1 MPCVEGKSKYSFCIN
16 SSYYNG
22 LLDFAKKEINENN
35 VLKGKKINCKSLNT
49 TMNFSPSSS
58 AEEIC
63 KEFTLLHYSII
74 EHSTNKTSS
83 GKTLSYGDC
92 ELLNYWL
99 NNKLSKSISV
109 GDKIDVRGFYNEIKN
124 NNQEIFSGYEYL
136 ENDMKNID
144 PEILKNMELLY
155 DLYNYQQRIL
165 DLLLNQVSSEEDNN
179 QCSFYTDKCYE
190 KYITAINRCYGTYD
204 EFCKAVK
211 DFKSTY
217 DIVIKQ
223 GTEDIYNCK
232 GNDNFQL
239 PEFDVVLQREKTKIM
254 LIQGSTSF
262 LMLILT
268 FPLIYKFTPFGP
280 FLQEKIKKVKNM
292 WKSPKK
298 NKEKLLSS
306 MDIGNNISDNGK
318 YKLAY
323 NCVTNE

>member
-16 SSYYNG
+16 SPHYKERLKDVG
-22 LLDFAKKEINENN
+22 IKKRNTEKMDKIKCDS
-35 VLKGKKINCKSLNT
+35 LK
-49 TMNFSPSSS
+49 TMMFSESSS
-58 AEEIC
+58 AQDIC
-63 KEFTLLHYSII
+63 KEFTLLHESISEYSAIVNPQDKKF
-74 EHSTNKTSS
+74 SP
-83 GKTLSYGDC
+83 GDC
-92 ELLNYWL
+92 DFLNYWL
-99 NNKLSKSISV
+99 NDKLRNSV
-109 GDKIDVRGFYNEIKN
+109 KDVDKIEVRDFYNEIKN
-124 NNQEIFSGYEYL
+124 KNQQFFSSNEDL
-136 ENDMKNID
+136 EKYMKNID

-190 KYITAINRCYGTYD
+190 KYITAINRCYGIYD
-204 EFCKAVK
+204 EFYKALK

-223 GTEDIYNCK
+223 DTEDIYNCK
-232 GNDNFQL
+232 RSDHFRL
-239 PEFDVVLQREKTKIM
+239 PEHDPVLEREEKRIM

-262 LMLILT
+262 LMFILT

-280 FLQEKIKKVKNM
+280 FLQGKIKKVMNM
-292 WKSPKK
+292 WKNPKK
-298 NKEKLLSS
+298 NKDKLLSSS

-323 NCVTNE
+323 NSVTNE

>member
-22 LLDFAKKEINENN
+22 LLDFAKKKIKENDE
-35 VLKGKKINCKSLNT
+35 LKGKKINCESLKT
-49 TMNFSPSSS
+49 TMTFYNISS

-63 KEFTLLHYSII
+63 KEFTLLHYYII
-74 EHSTNKTSS
+74 EHSTNSISSRKTFSN
-83 GKTLSYGDC
+83 GDC

-124 NNQEIFSGYEYL
+124 NNREIFSGHEDL
-136 ENDMKNID
+136 ENNMKNID

-155 DLYNYQQRIL
+155 DLYDNERKIL
-165 DLLLNQVSSEEDNN
+165 NILLNPDENDPKNN
-179 QCSFYTDKCYE
+179 ECSVYRKHCLE
-190 KYITAINRCYGTYD
+190 KYIKAINRCYGIY
-204 EFCKAVK
+204 E
-211 DFKSTY
+211 
-217 DIVIKQ
+217 
-223 GTEDIYNCK
+223 EDTYNCRGETQYK
-232 GNDNFQL
+232 LNDYD
-239 PEFDVVLQREKTKIM
+239 PVLEREEKKNM

-268 FPLIYKFTPFGP
+268 FSLIYKFTPFGP

-323 NCVTNE
+323 KWEKIE